1 MVTQA
6 VVLVRRHPGGVG
18 PASPVCGMP
27 LVGRLLH
34 LLADAGIKQ
43 AFVLGELTREETEAI
58 LDEGVEMR
66 LAVDLVHPRPGEAES
81 SALVRISVNCG
92 EAMLLVAGDVVASAR
107 TLAPLLEAPVVEQAL
122 VATKDGE
129 WAGCA
134 VLPRSLFVK
143 FQAVQQ
149 PEKGLDL
156 LLEKG
161 LAVTAQVTGPVRRLL
176 APTMVGA
183 VSAELLASAGKGAHD
198 GPIAR
203 HVLRPVSR
211 QLTRVLLRA
220 PVTPNTVTVLWLL
233 LGLAASFVFAFGD
246 ASAGLL
252 GGALFFAAGLLDYVD
267 GELARLLHQDG
278 RGAWLDRLASD
289 VVHAAVLAGLTA
301 RSYGETGSAVIVVA
315 GILALWFMVM
325 SAGAE
330 YARLLAAVRPGRD
343 LVPPRRARRDG
354 RLGQA
359 LRWVRR
365 AQGRDVLMF
374 LVPVVAVADCAA
386 VAVSYMLVVAAAAL
400 AVKAIEAFAPAA
412 RA

>member
-1 MVTQA
+1 
-6 VVLVRRHPGGVG
+6 
-18 PASPVCGMP
+18 
-27 LVGRLLH
+27 
-34 LLADAGIKQ
+34 
-43 AFVLGELTREETEAI
+43 
-58 LDEGVEMR
+58 
-66 LAVDLVHPRPGEAES
+66 
-81 SALVRISVNCG
+81 
-92 EAMLLVAGDVVASAR
+92 MLLVAGDVVASAR